1 MEQWSVLVLVGD
13 YKNPNLSILNH
24 IRLPNIF
31 LQSHSQILPYESEW
45 ASLADLPGKQNE
57 TTIALDKH
65 KQQMAISK
73 TRDSNKEDCCA
84 TFCPSFLFENR

>member
-1 MEQWSVLVLVGD
+1 M
-13 YKNPNLSILNH
+13 K
-24 IRLPNIF
+24 
-31 LQSHSQILPYESEW
+31 SEW

-84 TFCPSFLFENR
+84 TFCPSFLLENR